1 MPWKITHVVERPG
14 WGWNTLSD
22 HTVNTA
28 QEAEAA
34 AKTAAARGCSTSPVS
49 SAIYINYYKED

>member
-28 QEAEAA
+28 REAEAA
-34 AKTAAARGCSTSPVS
+34 AKTAAARGCTSPVS
-49 SAIYINYYKED
+49 SAIYITYYEED